1 MADFTAPE
9 FYSVLLAGQMRV
21 EQAINIISNTPDSSV
36 REKLLLELHMH
47 ELDYPCSQLRRVLQ
61 QLNAMFGH
69 RPFAK
74 SPTGAP
80 PPPAN
85 LSPGIFKTKVRNPLN
100 REKEEWIEVSM
111 SLLYEWISTNFI
123 PLCTKKYSWFALW
136 CFLKDKLLLED
147 TKVSSFCKQMKKWFP
162 DASIKPDS
170 GEVNRYRE
178 PYLGNT
184 SYIEWQESEFTRLMK
199 VDKQSKK
206 GFAHLKGIC
215 TQLASTFVVKR
226 LGEVT
231 DAPSEEE
238 K

>member
-1 MADFTAPE
+1 MAEFTAPE
-9 FYSVLLAGQMRV
+9 FYSDCLVMELRV
-21 EQAINIISNTPDSSV
+21 EQAIYTISNTSNLVV

-47 ELDYPCSQLRRVLQ
+47 ELDYPCPKLRRALQ
-61 QLNAMFGH
+61 QLDAMCGH

-80 PPPAN
+80 PPPAD

-100 REKEEWIEVSM
+100 RERVEWVEVSM
-111 SLLYEWISTNFI
+111 SLLYEWISTNFL

-147 TKVSSFCKQMKKWFP
+147 MTVSSFCTQMKKWFP
-162 DASIKPDS
+162 NASIKPDRFQ
-170 GEVNRYRE
+170 VNRYRE
-178 PYLGNT
+178 PYLANHP
-184 SYIEWQESEFTRLMK
+184 YIEWKESEFVRLK
-199 VDKQSKK
+199 KTQQSVD
-206 GFAHLKGIC
+206 GFSHLKEIC
-215 TQLASTFVVKR
+215 TKLASTFVVSR
-226 LGEVT
+226 LCEVT